1 MCQVQGLMN
10 VRTLLI
16 LGRVSN
22 LPTVWTNVLAGWF
35 LAGGGWSWGLLWT
48 AVGVSFLYIAGMTLN
63 DACDA
68 DWDSRHA
75 PERPIPSGAVSRQAV
90 WIVGF
95 VQMIAGTVVL
105 WLGAGASAVWV
116 AGLIGAILL
125 YDAIH
130 KKTPLA
136 VIVMG
141 ACRAGVYLV
150 AASAAMGSTALGGLP
165 ALFWVLMGAVWAF
178 VAGITVAAR
187 SERTE
192 AGAAT
197 GVLAGLLLHAPIF
210 VLAVAPAQMGS
221 GPARAVLFFAVTAAV
236 VAWMEWAE
244 LQLGRSKPRAVGM
257 LIAAMTLI
265 DGAALVYLDWRAG
278 AVCAVLLPV
287 TLLLQ
292 RRIPAS

>member
-1 MCQVQGLMN
+1 MN
-10 VRTLLI
+10 LRTWLI

-35 LAGGGWSWGLLWT
+35 LSGGTFSAGLLWT
-48 AVGVSFLYIAGMTLN
+48 ALGVSLLYVAGMTLN
-63 DACDA
+63 DAFDA
-68 DWDSRHA
+68 DWDQVHA
-75 PERPIPSGAVSRQAV
+75 PERPIPSGAISRNAV
-90 WIVGF
+90 WMGGF
-95 VQMIAGTVVL
+95 GQMIAGTAAL
-105 WLGAGASAVWV
+105 WLGAGAGAVWV
-116 AGLIGAILL
+116 AALIGAILL

-150 AASAAMGSTALGGLP
+150 AASAALGSSTFEEVP
-165 ALFWVLMGAVWAF
+165 SLFWVLLGAMWAF
-178 VAGITVAAR
+178 VAGITMAAR
-187 SERTE
+187 TERSD
-192 AGAAT
+192 AAAAT

-210 VLAVAPAQMGS
+210 VLAVAPAQMAA
-221 GPARAVLFFAVTAAV
+221 GPGRAVLFFAVTAAV

-244 LQLGRSKPRAVGM
+244 MQLGRSKRRAVGM

-278 AVCAVLLPV
+278 VICLVLLPV

-292 RRIPAS
+292 RRIPAT